1 MKHTL
6 LLVLTL
12 VSLCAYSQQD
22 SLKVVRLLER
32 GRAEATAPTHLWYA
46 QQLIGT
52 PYVGQT
58 LEINDTEQLVV
69 NLNALDCTTFVETAI
84 ALAMTQKQGSTKYE
98 DYCHNLTKIR
108 YRDGI
113 SKYLL
118 GIKKYNSM
126 GFSNDDI
133 KILNLI
139 DNLLASDITINES
152 KFIIEIIILL
162 RADGYTS
169 YIKEDALYIKL
180 KQ

>member
-1 MKHTL
+1 MLDILKKLKPITAKD
-6 LLVLTL
+6 
-12 VSLCAYSQQD
+12 VSNKFNNMMNKQ
-22 SLKVVRLLER
+22 LEECGCTYNYLIR
-32 GRAEATAPTHLWYA
+32 IATT
-46 QQLIGT
+46 I
-52 PYVGQT
+52 
-58 LEINDTEQLVV
+58 
-69 NLNALDCTTFVETAI
+69 VETI
-84 ALAMTQKQGSTKYE
+84 FFEEGVYNFE
-98 DYCHNLTKIR
+98 KIR

-152 KFIIEIIILL
+152 KFIIEIIVLL
-162 RADGYTS
+162 RTDGYTS
-169 YIKEDALYIKL
+169 YIKEDALYIAL

>member
-1 MKHTL
+1 MLNKLKKLKPITAKD
-6 LLVLTL
+6 
-12 VSLCAYSQQD
+12 VSNKFNNMMNKQ
-22 SLKVVRLLER
+22 LEECGCTYNYLIR
-32 GRAEATAPTHLWYA
+32 IATT
-46 QQLIGT
+46 I
-52 PYVGQT
+52 
-58 LEINDTEQLVV
+58 
-69 NLNALDCTTFVETAI
+69 VETI
-84 ALAMTQKQGSTKYE
+84 FFEEGVYKSIE
-98 DYCHNLTKIR
+98 KIR

-162 RADGYTS
+162 RNDGYTS